1 MYAQQPIVTQPGMQ
15 SHTSN
20 TIIVSQQPQHQV
32 IHQRPWTSGLFD
44 CCSDIPVCL
53 CTTFCYTCMAMK
65 VASDMEEFVCL
76 PCCVPAA
83 TLTMRVKMRAQER
96 IPGSICNDC
105 LTEAFCCYCSLCQLA
120 REVKTV
126 KAHNTYATSTSRM

>member
-1 MYAQQPIVTQPGMQ
+1 MYQPQPIITQPGQ
-15 SHTSN
+15 QQHTSN
-20 TIIVSQQPQHQV
+20 TIIVQQQQGHV
-32 IHQRPWTSGLFD
+32 VHTRPWTTGLFD

-105 LTEAFCCYCSLCQLA
+105 LTECFCGYCSLCQLA

-126 KAHNTYATSTSRM
+126 KAQQSYVMTNSRM